1 MYHMFTE
8 LTATYIHKGQRGIYI
23 STQIVIIM

>member
-8 LTATYIHKGQRGIYI
+8 PTATYIHQGQHGIYI